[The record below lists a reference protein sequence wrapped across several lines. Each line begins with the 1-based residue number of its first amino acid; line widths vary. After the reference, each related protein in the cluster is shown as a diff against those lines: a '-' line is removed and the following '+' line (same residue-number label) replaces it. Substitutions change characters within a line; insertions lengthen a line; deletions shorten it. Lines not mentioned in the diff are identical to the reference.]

1 MLAIPHRGLLWKYQS
16 GDREDASNGKD
27 AVRMLRAEFFAP
39 MVSGLRGQRAGQG
52 GKKTFMSPS
61 TWSHCC
67 LVEVMVTHGFGEC
80 WMLRGG
86 GSVGKALAL
95 HAQGWEFEPQNSWG
109 KQSTLCSVT
118 LLLGEE
124 TEMDASVRPAGQLAH
139 SVQFARGQ

>member
-1 MLAIPHRGLLWKYQS
+1 
-16 GDREDASNGKD
+16 
-27 AVRMLRAEFFAP
+27 MLRAEFFAL
-39 MVSGLRGQRAGQG
+39 VASGLRGQRAGQG

-67 LVEVMVTHGFGEC
+67 LVEETVTHGFGEG

-95 HAQGWEFEPQNSWG
+95 RAQGWEFEPQNPWG
-109 KQSTLCSVT
+109 KQSTTLCSVT

-124 TEMDASVRPAGQLAH
+124 TEWIHL
-139 SVQFARGQ
+139 